1 MSLPDLS
8 APPLSAAPPAPI
20 SSASAIGARKPQPLP
35 RPRWL
40 TPRVALVPL
49 FLLQAIAALFFV
61 SDIAFSLLGIEV
73 APVDWQ
79 IREALEIAAAIGLVL
94 GLGFGAQALLSAR
107 HEVREANEKLRRASA
122 AFAELLAERFAEW
135 RLTAA
140 EREVALF
147 AIKGLTLAE
156 IAGLRATSEGTVKAQ
171 TASIYRKAGVSTRSQ
186 LVSVFIEDLMDEPT
200 ARFTESRPTPPPPP
214 PAKRGGQ
221 GAR

>member
-1 MSLPDLS
+1 MALTDPTDTPNLPQ
-8 APPLSAAPPAPI
+8 
-20 SSASAIGARKPQPLP
+20 SASRLF

-40 TPRVALVPL
+40 TLRVALVPL
-49 FLLQAIAALFFV
+49 FLVQAVAALFFV
-61 SDIAFSLLGIEV
+61 SDIVFSVLGIEV
-73 APVDWQ
+73 TPINWKL
-79 IREALEIAAAIGLVL
+79 REALEISAALGLVL

-107 HEVREANEKLRRASA
+107 HEAHVATEKLRRAST

-156 IAGLRATSEGTVKAQ
+156 IAGLRSTSEGTVKAQ

-186 LVSVFIEDLMDEPT
+186 LVSIFIEDLMDEPT
-200 ARFTESRPTPPPPP
+200 SRFTEIRALEAQNP
-214 PAKRGGQ
+214 KRVAQGG
-221 GAR
+221 R